1 MDNYKQILYHQAQL
15 AHNNK
20 LVLRRSRRVF
30 KMKKFINCTIETT
43 AIASLLFAGFA
54 GVGAI
59 ACWGL
64 EIIELN
70 TNANIIISSWYY
82 HKNACLGG
90 MLVSF
95 SAFLGSSILGASLSI
110 SKDNFSK

>member
-1 MDNYKQILYHQAQL
+1 MTNHKQIGHLTTQES
-15 AHNNK
+15 K
-20 LVLRRSRRVF
+20 VRLVKSRRTLRRF
-30 KMKKFINCTIETT
+30 NPKIFIDHAIETT
-43 AIASLLFAGFA
+43 VIASLLITGFS

-70 TNANIIISSWYY
+70 TKPNIIISSWHYQ
-82 HKNACLGG
+82 KNACLGG

-95 SAFLGSSILGASLSI
+95 SAFLGSSLLGASLNTSR
-110 SKDNFSK
+110 DNFHK